1 MRQERL
7 PNPYLVQR
15 VRAHFCDFNSHSCWL
30 GDVSLISKW
39 RLGGIS
45 RHHAQ
50 CIREQ
55 LYDCTWPL
63 CSCRL
68 SRHLLYSPLDEA
80 AAGAAFG
87 AARSLL
93 VAPFDSTRELCTWS
107 NRRVED
113 RRGRDGGGR
122 TLRWPTRPRAH
133 LRLRQRSPGV
143 QAFATR

>member
-1 MRQERL
+1 MTIDWVV
-7 PNPYLVQR
+7 YV
-15 VRAHFCDFNSHSCWL
+15 
-30 GDVSLISKW
+30 
-39 RLGGIS
+39 GIKHNAS
-45 RHHAQ
+45 Q
-50 CIREQ
+50 NGFTTTCS
-55 LYDCTWPL
+55 L

-68 SRHLLYSPLDEA
+68 LRHLLYSPLDEA
-80 AAGAAFG
+80 AAGAGAAFG

-133 LRLRQRSPGV
+133 LRLRQGSPGV
-143 QAFATR
+143 QAFLATR